1 MSTFLFAS
9 IPVPAHT
16 ANPMPFAAR
25 LVERGHRVLWY
36 AGAVFHEQIAAI
48 GAEPRPYVR
57 AEDFGGKDLT
67 EHFPQFQ
74 GLPPIQVIRRGFADV
89 FVGHA
94 PQRVADIRQILA
106 ETPVDA
112 MLCDGL
118 MLGVGLV
125 SELGGPPWATF
136 GDGPLPYEEPDTPP
150 FGPGLLPMR
159 GPVGRLR
166 NRMVRA
172 AGRRFIFRDADQ
184 VYRRVR
190 ADLGLPTPQRFVL
203 EELASPF
210 LHLQGSTP
218 GFEYPLRSV
227 PEHMHFVGALRPDPP
242 RDWAP
247 PAWWAE
253 VTETSR
259 PVVLVSQG
267 SIRPDT
273 DELIVPAIRGLAGAD
288 VLVVVTT
295 GHGEPADLVTRLG
308 GELPSNVRVAKFV
321 PYDVALQHADVFVTN
336 GGYTGV
342 TLALAHGVPLVQ
354 AGTTEEKAEIAARIE
369 YTGVGVRLGPIKPA
383 PAAVADGVRR
393 VLDDPSYRA
402 AAGVVRAEMAGHDA
416 GVEGAE
422 MLERLATTAR
432 PVLRS
437 DLRRARATPGPF
449 VRR

>member
-1 MSTFLFAS
+1 
-9 IPVPAHT
+9 
-16 ANPMPFAAR
+16 
-25 LVERGHRVLWY
+25 
-36 AGAVFHEQIAAI
+36 
-48 GAEPRPYVR
+48 
-57 AEDFGGKDLT
+57 
-67 EHFPQFQ
+67 
-74 GLPPIQVIRRGFADV
+74 
-89 FVGHA
+89 
-94 PQRVADIRQILA
+94 
-106 ETPVDA
+106 

-118 MLGVGLV
+118 MVGVGLV

-166 NRMVRA
+166 NRLVGA

-190 ADLGLPTPQRFVL
+190 ADLGLPAPQRFVL
-203 EELASPF
+203 DELASPF

-218 GFEYPLRSV
+218 GFEYPLRSL

-242 RDWAP
+242 RDWTP
-247 PAWWAE
+247 PAWWPE

-295 GHGEPADLVTRLG
+295 GHGEPADLVARLG
-308 GELPSNVRVAKFV
+308 GRAAVQRAGRPVRPVRRRA
-321 PYDVALQHADVFVTN
+321 
-336 GGYTGV
+336 
-342 TLALAHGVPLVQ
+342 
-354 AGTTEEKAEIAARIE
+354 AAR
-369 YTGVGVRLGPIKPA
+369 
-383 PAAVADGVRR
+383 RR
-393 VLDDPSYRA
+393 VRHQRRLHRRDTRAGARRSARAGRHDRGEGGDRRAHRVHRCRRPAGPDQARPGRGRGRRAPGAGRSLATAA

-422 MLERLATTAR
+422 LLERLATTAR